1 MRRKRLRHAAAL
13 ALAGW
18 LLLIPNPGGL
28 PFGGERAPLHRWQQI
43 GRPFESAQQ
52 CEQGRIRLA
61 ENTRTQTQQM
71 IDDKRSYY
79 SERDIDNMND
89 LIGRVD
95 LARCISDDDP
105 DLD

>member
-1 MRRKRLRHAAAL
+1 MKLRRAAARSL
-13 ALAGW
+13 LGW

-43 GRPFESAQQ
+43 GRPFESVQQ
-52 CEQGRIRLA
+52 CEQDRIRLA

-79 SERDIDNMND
+79 SQRDIDYMNN
-89 LIGRVD
+89 LIGRVN

-105 DLD
+105 DLN